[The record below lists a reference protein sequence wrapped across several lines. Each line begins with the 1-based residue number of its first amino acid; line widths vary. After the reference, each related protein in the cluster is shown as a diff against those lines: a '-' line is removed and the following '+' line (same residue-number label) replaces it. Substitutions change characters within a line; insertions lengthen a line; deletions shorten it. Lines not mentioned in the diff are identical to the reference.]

1 MTDKDESIIQN
12 RKTNEERAE
21 KSAKK
26 IKRYSKLISSFPF
39 VENVCISGSFSKGIL
54 TSDGDI
60 DYFIICQPN
69 RLWLCRTLL
78 ILYKKIFLLN
88 SKKYFCVN
96 YFIDTDTLVIP
107 DKNIYTATEIATL
120 IPINN
125 ITLFNRFIN
134 ENLWVYEQFPNIKEN
149 RTTSYFNNTKNKIS
163 QIIEKC
169 LGGKLG
175 NKLDD
180 YFLKLTLKTW
190 KKRFPHFNTLDFELN
205 MRSKK
210 SVSKHHPQGFQTKVL
225 LEIDKKLQNYIH

>member
-1 MTDKDESIIQN
+1 MTSNEESIIQN
-12 RKTNEERAE
+12 RKINEERAK
-21 KSAKK
+21 KSDKK
-26 IKRYSKLISSFPF
+26 IKQYSKLICSFPF
-39 VENVCISGSFSKGIL
+39 VENVCISGSLSKGIL
-54 TSDGDI
+54 TADGDI

-96 YFIDTDTLVIP
+96 YFIDTDTFVIP

-125 ITLFNRFIN
+125 ISLFNRFVN
-134 ENLWVYEQFPNIKEN
+134 ENLWVYKQFPNINEN
-149 RTTSYFNNTKNKIS
+149 RTTPYFNYTKNKIS

-190 KKRFPHFNTLDFELN
+190 KKRFPHLNTIDFELN

-210 SVSKHHPQGFQTKVL
+210 YASKHHPQGFQSKVL
-225 LEIDKKLQNYIH
+225 LEIDKKLQNYIP